1 MLKKTNDDTAVIV
14 MLVLS
19 ILGAYPF
26 CETYMSTFVGSTLVF
41 AFLSMAYVF
50 CTNRHDLLTYL
61 DLPVEKQEGFSLSR
75 FIAVAAAT
83 VGFAVSFLVLLPS
96 LVYMDF
102 RGYDQLPW
110 FLIAN
115 LVGGFVAYG
124 VLIFDKTRAQSN

>member
-19 ILGAYPF
+19 IIGAYPF
-26 CETYMSTFVGSTLVF
+26 CETFMAGVVGTTLAF
-41 AFLSMAYVF
+41 AFLSMVYVF
-50 CTNRHDLLTYL
+50 CTNRHDLLTYW
-61 DLPVEKQEGFSLSR
+61 DLPVEKQESYSLSR
-75 FIAVAAAT
+75 FIAVAAGT